1 MKKEIISFILLC
13 MYVLGSIGGFGN
25 ACYCGAYPTAIAIV
39 VLAYMAWPSA
49 KTCWENL
56 TK

>member
-1 MKKEIISFILLC
+1 MKKEIVSFILLC

-25 ACYCGAYPTAIAIV
+25 ACYCDAYPTAIAIV

-49 KTCWENL
+49 KACWENL